1 MAAYLRTRQCTP
13 QPGKIKGFPCL
24 NAGIGTL
31 EIRISVRRI
40 MRFRSCPALALLF
53 AVALA
58 LHAQTASN
66 PIQLTVDLTDA
77 PRKILHAHMTIPVS
91 PGPLTLLY
99 AKWIPGEHMPDGPID
114 NLAGLFITAN
124 GQQLTWTRDDVN
136 MYAIRLTVPEGVTQL
151 DVKDDFLATAAA
163 SGFSAGAST
172 SASLALLSWNE
183 LVLYPA
189 GHKDDADIQV
199 QPSVILPQGWQYGTA
214 LTKTGGDATH
224 VDFQTVPLEQLIDS
238 PLLTGKYFI
247 EIVLAPEVSPKHFL
261 DIAADGPEDLKVSP
275 DAVQGYSN
283 LVRETG
289 ALYQS
294 RHYTSYHF
302 LVTASDQVAHFG
314 LEHHQSSDDRVPE
327 RTFIDDNLELLS
339 ADLLPHEFTHSWNG
353 KYRRPAGLATGNY
366 EDPMK
371 GNLLWVYE
379 GLTDYLGN
387 VLAARS
393 KIETAAQY
401 RDYLAQD
408 AATLDYRPGRTWRD
422 LQDTATAAQILYD
435 YGYGSPWDNWRR
447 NTDYYGEG
455 DLVWLDV
462 DTTIRKLTND
472 KKSLNDFLAAFEGLG
487 GNTGPKVVPYTF
499 DDVVSGLNNVVPYD
513 WAGFLRERLTSKA
526 PHAPLGGI
534 ENGGYK
540 LVYSDQPNDYTQA
553 QTAATGTTL
562 AWWSIGIDVTSDGH
576 IDDVLVGSAADK
588 AKLGPG
594 MQIIAV
600 NGRQFSGQLLN
611 DAIRDA
617 KGNTNPISLIV
628 ANTGTYRVIAL
639 DYHDG
644 LRYPHLERVDGT
656 SDRLD
661 DILKPMT
668 ASAK

>member
-1 MAAYLRTRQCTP
+1 MQFWLRPVAGLLFASALSLHP
-13 QPGKIKGFPCL
+13 Q
-24 NAGIGTL
+24 NAGIHNDN
-31 EIRISVRRI
+31 S
-40 MRFRSCPALALLF
+40 
-53 AVALA
+53 
-58 LHAQTASN
+58 AQTA
-66 PIQLTVDLTDA
+66 PIRLTVDLTDA
-77 PRKILHAHMTIPVS
+77 QRKILHGHMTIPVR

-99 AKWIPGEHMPDGPID
+99 AKWIPGEHMPNGPID

-124 GQQLTWTRDDVN
+124 GQQLAWTRDNVN
-136 MYAIRLTVPEGVTQL
+136 MDAIRLTVPEGVTQL

-163 SGFSAGAST
+163 SGFSSGAST

-189 GHKDDADIQV
+189 GHKDDAEISV
-199 QPSVILPQGWQYGTA
+199 QPSIVLPEGWQYGTA
-214 LTKTGGDATH
+214 LTKSGGDATH
-224 VDFQTVPLEQLIDS
+224 VDFDTVSLEKLIDS
-238 PLLTGKYFI
+238 PLLAGKYFV
-247 EIVLAPEVSPKHFL
+247 EIALAPDVTPKHFL
-261 DIAADGPEDLKVSP
+261 DIAADGPEDLKLSP
-275 DAVQGYSN
+275 ETVNGYSN

-294 RHYTSYHF
+294 RHYESYHF

-327 RTFIDDNLELLS
+327 RTFIDDNLLLLS

-366 EDPMK
+366 EDPMT
-371 GNLLWVYE
+371 GELLWVYE
-379 GLTDYLGN
+379 GLTNYLGN

-408 AATLDYRPGRTWRD
+408 AAFLDARPGRTWRD
-422 LQDTATAAQILYD
+422 LQDTATAAQELYL
-435 YGYGSPWDNWRR
+435 YGNGAPWDNWRR
-447 NTDYYGEG
+447 NTDYYAEG

-472 KKSLNDFLAAFEGLG
+472 KKSLNDFLAAFESVG
-487 GNTGPKVVPYTF
+487 GNTGPKVVPYNF
-499 DDVVSGLNNVVPYD
+499 EDVVSALNGVVAYD
-513 WAGFLRERLTSKA
+513 WASFLRERLTSKS

-540 LVYSDQPNDYTQA
+540 LVFTDQPSEITQA
-553 QTAATGTTL
+553 QINATGSTVQ
-562 AWWSIGIDVTSDGH
+562 WWSIGITATSDGR
-576 IDDVLVGSAADK
+576 IEDVLVGSAADK

-600 NGRQFSGQLLN
+600 NGRQYSGQLLS

-617 KGNTNPISLIV
+617 KGNTNPIALIV
-628 ANTGTYRVIAL
+628 ANTGTYRVLAL

-656 SDRLD
+656 PARLD
-661 DILKPMT
+661 DILKPMVT
-668 ASAK
+668 KQ

>member
-1 MAAYLRTRQCTP
+1 MV
-13 QPGKIKGFPCL
+13 KGFPYL
-24 NAGIGTL
+24 DAGIGTL
-31 EIRISVRRI
+31 EIRISVRRT
-40 MRFRSCPALALLF
+40 MRFRSCLTLAPLF

-91 PGPLTLLY
+91 PGPLTLLF

-124 GQQLTWTRDDVN
+124 GQQLPWTRDDVN
-136 MYAIRLTVPEGVTQL
+136 MYAIRVTVPEGVTQL

-172 SASLALLSWNE
+172 SANLALLSWNE
-183 LVLYPA
+183 MVLYPA
-189 GHKDDADIQV
+189 GHTDDADIDV
-199 QPSVILPQGWQYGTA
+199 QPSVVLPEGWQYGTA
-214 LTKTGGDATH
+214 LAKTGGDATH
-224 VDFQTVPLEQLIDS
+224 VDFETVSLEQLIDS
-238 PLLTGKYFI
+238 PLLTGKYFV
-247 EIVLAPEVSPKHFL
+247 EIALAPEVTPKHFL

-275 DAVQGYSN
+275 EAVQGYSN

-294 RHYTSYHF
+294 RHYNSYHF

-327 RTFIDDNLELLS
+327 RTFIDDNLQLLS

-408 AATLDYRPGRTWRD
+408 AATLDARPGRTWRD
-422 LQDTATAAQILYD
+422 LQDTATGAQILYM

-462 DTTIRKLTND
+462 DTTIRKLTSD
-472 KKSLNDFLAAFEGLG
+472 KKSLNDFLAAFEALG

-499 DDVVSGLNNVVPYD
+499 DDVVNGLNNVVAYD
-513 WAGFLRERLTSKA
+513 WAGFLQQRLTSKS

-540 LVYSDQPNDYTQA
+540 LVYTDQPNDFTQA
-553 QTAATGTTL
+553 QMTATGTTL
-562 AWWSIGIDVTSDGH
+562 AWWSIGIDVASDGR
-576 IDDVLVGSAADK
+576 IDDVLVGSASDK

-594 MQIIAV
+594 MQITAV
-600 NGRQFSGQLLN
+600 NGRQFSGQLLS

-617 KGNTNPISLIV
+617 KGNDNPISLIV
-628 ANTGTYRVIAL
+628 ANTGTYRVVGL

-644 LRYPHLERVDGT
+644 LRYPHLERVEGT
-656 SDRLD
+656 PDRLD

-668 ASAK
+668 GSAK

>member
-1 MAAYLRTRQCTP
+1 
-13 QPGKIKGFPCL
+13 
-24 NAGIGTL
+24 
-31 EIRISVRRI
+31 
-40 MRFRSCPALALLF
+40 MRFSLRPTLGLLF
-53 AVALA
+53 AAALSA
-58 LHAQTASN
+58 NAQTASH
-66 PIQLTVDLTDA
+66 PIQLMVDLTDA
-77 PRKILHAHMTIPVS
+77 PRKMLHAHMTIPVS

-114 NLAGLFITAN
+114 DLAGLFITAN
-124 GQQLTWTRDDVN
+124 GQQLSWTRDDVN
-136 MYAIRLTVPEGVTQL
+136 MYAIRVTVPEGVTQL

-163 SGFSAGAST
+163 SGFSSGAST
-172 SASLALLSWNE
+172 SANLALLSWNE
-183 LVLYPA
+183 VVLYPA
-189 GHKDDADIQV
+189 GHQDDADIHV
-199 QPSVILPQGWQYGTA
+199 RPAVILPQGWQYATA
-214 LTKTGGDATH
+214 LPREAPGKESDTEPGSDGSVHFDS
-224 VDFQTVPLEQLIDS
+224 VSLEQLIDS
-238 PLLTGKYFI
+238 PLLTGKYFAQFN
-247 EIVLAPEVSPKHFL
+247 LAPEVTPKHYL
-261 DIAADGPEDLKVSP
+261 DIAADGPEDLKLSP
-275 DAVQGYSN
+275 ATLSGYGN

-294 RHYTSYHF
+294 RHYESYHF

-327 RTFIDDNLELLS
+327 KTFVDENLLLLS

-393 KIETAAQY
+393 HIETEAQY

-422 LQDTATAAQILYD
+422 LQDTATAAQTLYL
-435 YGYGSPWDNWRR
+435 YGDGSPWDNWRR

-455 DLVWLDV
+455 DLVWLGV
-462 DTTIRKLTND
+462 DTTIRKLTNG

-487 GNTGPKVVPYTF
+487 GNTPPKVVPYTF
-499 DDVVSGLNNVVPYD
+499 EDIVTGLNSVVPYD
-513 WAGFLRERLTSKA
+513 WAGFLRERLTSKS
-526 PHAPLGGI
+526 PHAPLDGI
-534 ENGGYK
+534 ENGGYM
-540 LVYSDQPNDYTQA
+540 LVYTDVPNDYTQA
-553 QTAATGTTL
+553 MMTVSGMTQ
-562 AWWSIGIDVTSDGH
+562 AWWSIGLDVASDGR
-576 IDDVLVGSAADK
+576 IGDVLIGSPSDK

-600 NGRQFSGQLLN
+600 NGRQYSGSLLN

-617 KGNTNPISLIV
+617 TGNTNPISLIV
-628 ANTGTYRVIAL
+628 ANTGTYKVIGI

-644 LRYPHLERVDGT
+644 LRYPHLERVEGT
-656 SDRLD
+656 PDRLD

-668 ASAK
+668 GSAK

>member
-1 MAAYLRTRQCTP
+1 
-13 QPGKIKGFPCL
+13 
-24 NAGIGTL
+24 
-31 EIRISVRRI
+31 
-40 MRFRSCPALALLF
+40 
-53 AVALA
+53 
-58 LHAQTASN
+58 
-66 PIQLTVDLTDA
+66 
-77 PRKILHAHMTIPVS
+77 
-91 PGPLTLLY
+91 
-99 AKWIPGEHMPDGPID
+99 MPDGPID

-124 GQQLTWTRDDVN
+124 GQQLPWTRDDVN
-136 MYAIRLTVPEGVTQL
+136 MYAIRVTVPEGVTQL

-172 SASLALLSWNE
+172 SANLALLSWNE
-183 LVLYPA
+183 MVLYPA
-189 GHKDDADIQV
+189 GHTDDADIDV
-199 QPSVILPQGWQYGTA
+199 QPSVVLPEGWQYGTA
-214 LTKTGGDATH
+214 LAKTGGDATH
-224 VDFQTVPLEQLIDS
+224 VDFETVSLEQLIDS
-238 PLLTGKYFI
+238 PLLTGKYFV
-247 EIVLAPEVSPKHFL
+247 EIVLAPEVTPKHFL

-275 DAVQGYSN
+275 EAVQGYSN

-294 RHYTSYHF
+294 RHYNSYHF

-327 RTFIDDNLELLS
+327 RTFIDDNLQLLS

-408 AATLDYRPGRTWRD
+408 AATLDARPGRTWRD
-422 LQDTATAAQILYD
+422 LQDTATGAQILYM

-462 DTTIRKLTND
+462 DTTIRKLTSD
-472 KKSLNDFLAAFEGLG
+472 KKSLNDFLAAFEALG

-499 DDVVSGLNNVVPYD
+499 DDVVNGLNNVVAYD
-513 WAGFLRERLTSKA
+513 WAGFLQQRLTSKS

-540 LVYSDQPNDYTQA
+540 LVYTDQPNDYTQA
-553 QTAATGTTL
+553 QMTATGTTL
-562 AWWSIGIDVTSDGH
+562 AWWSIGIDLASDGR
-576 IDDVLVGSAADK
+576 IDDVLVGSASDK

-600 NGRQFSGQLLN
+600 NGRQFSGQLLS
-611 DAIRDA
+611 DAIGDA
-617 KGNTNPISLIV
+617 KGNDNPISLIV
-628 ANTGTYRVIAL
+628 ANTGTYRVVGL

-644 LRYPHLERVDGT
+644 LRYPHLERVEGT
-656 SDRLD
+656 PDRLD

-668 ASAK
+668 GSAK